1 MLRIAA
7 LLIATAVAAVVS
19 GGAPAAPSKPAL
31 RLLATSPLAVKGFHF
46 RAGERMRVS
55 ARLDDT
61 VRVRHARANR
71 LGRFGAT
78 FGYVNYD
85 PCNSSLVVTAVGGF
99 GSRAALKFPQRE
111 CPPALGPGP

>member
-1 MLRIAA
+1 MIAV
-7 LLIATAVAAVVS
+7 AVAAAVA

-31 RLLATSPLAVKGFHF
+31 RLLAASPLTVKGVHF
-46 RAGERMRVS
+46 RAREHVRVS
-55 ARLDDT
+55 ARLDDG
-61 VRVRHARANR
+61 VRVRYARANR

-85 PCNSSLVVTAVGGF
+85 PCNSSLAVTAVGAF

-111 CPPALGPGP
+111 CPPALGPGR